1 MVTEIAL
8 ITASPGKA
16 DELGKAIS
24 EGTGFI
30 RQHPE
35 CLAVRV
41 GRCVEEDSGYVV
53 EVDWTSLEAHTEQF
67 RNSPLF
73 AQWIG
78 TINGL
83 LDQSLLHIR
92 HYAPH

>member
-1 MVTEIAL
+1 MITEMVL
-8 ITASPGKA
+8 ITALPGKA

-24 EGTGFI
+24 EGAGFI

-41 GRCVEEDSGYVV
+41 GRCIEDDSGYSV

-73 AQWIG
+73 ARWIG
-78 TINGL
+78 TIDGL
-83 LDQSLLHIR
+83 LDRSLLQTR